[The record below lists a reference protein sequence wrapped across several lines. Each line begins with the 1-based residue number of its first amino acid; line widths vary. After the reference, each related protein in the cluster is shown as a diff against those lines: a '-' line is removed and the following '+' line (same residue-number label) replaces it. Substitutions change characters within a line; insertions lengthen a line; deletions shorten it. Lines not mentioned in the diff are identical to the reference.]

1 MGAILTDVKKHIGGI
16 SEDNTDFDSDILMW
30 VNGAFSKITR
40 VGAGPETGFRVTE
53 STAWEDFPADVKMI
67 SAIQDFVTL
76 DVKIAFDSTTLPSF
90 VLSTMEKQRD
100 EYLWTINN
108 YADYW
113 QTSGGT

>member
-16 SEDNTDFDSDILMW
+16 SEDNTDFDSDILMF

-40 VGAGPETGFRVTE
+40 VGGGPEIGFRVSE
-53 STAWEDFPADVKMI
+53 STAWEDFTTDPRLLSAVENYVTADVKL
-67 SAIQDFVTL
+67 S
-76 DVKIAFDSTTLPSF
+76 FDSSTLPSF
-90 VLSTMEKQRD
+90 VITSLEKQRD

-113 QTSGGT
+113 PASGGT

>member
-16 SEDNTDFDSDILMW
+16 SEDNTDFDSDILMF
-30 VNGAFSKITR
+30 VNGAFTKLTR
-40 VGAGPETGFRVTE
+40 AGAGDEAGFNVTE
-53 STAWEDFPADVKMI
+53 STAWEDFTTDVKMI
-67 SAIQDFVTL
+67 NAVKGYVTA
-76 DVKIAFDSTTLPSF
+76 DVKLSFDSSTLPSF
-90 VLSTMEKQRD
+90 VITSLEKQRD